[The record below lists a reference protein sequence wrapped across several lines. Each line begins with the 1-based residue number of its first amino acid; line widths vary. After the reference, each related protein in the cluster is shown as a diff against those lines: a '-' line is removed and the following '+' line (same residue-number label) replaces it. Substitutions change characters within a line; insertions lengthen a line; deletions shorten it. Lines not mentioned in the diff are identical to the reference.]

1 MIHLSRNAALALALA
16 VLLGGCS
23 YDYTNHLDR
32 VSYSAG
38 NAVKANLARE
48 TADPSKKSMN
58 DTTGLG
64 KDGNMPIVQVVV
76 ADPVL
81 GSSDSK

>member
-1 MIHLSRNAALALALA
+1 MIRLSRNAALALVLA
-16 VLLGGCS
+16 TLLGGCT
-23 YDYTNHLDR
+23 YGYTSHVDR

-48 TADPSKKSMN
+48 TANPSKKSML

-64 KDGNMPIVQVVV
+64 KDGNMPIVEVVV
-76 ADPVL
+76 EDPVL
-81 GSSDSK
+81 GSADE